1 MRYYKFSAAE
11 RKLTLAEAERPEPG
25 PGQIRVKVAAASL
38 NYRDP
43 YMISRFREVGID
55 NRIPLSDASGTVDAV
70 GDGAMRFQPGDRVA
84 TIFFP
89 DWISGRFRSNYAPFA
104 LGGERADGVLSEYL
118 IVPERAL
125 VASPPFL
132 SDVQVASLPCAAVT
146 AWHALFVRAP
156 LEPGDRVLIQGT
168 GGVALFALQFAYAA
182 GVRCIVLSSSD
193 DKLERARKLGAS
205 DLINYRNTP
214 DWHLAVHEITQGEGA
229 THILELGGKD
239 TYERSM
245 QCIAANGT
253 IAQIGVLTGFD
264 VRPNLLPLTRL
275 NANVAGIQV
284 GSREHFEEMNR
295 FIEEHRIAP
304 VVDREFTFVDALQA
318 FEHMAEQR
326 HFGKLVINVAGA
338 RPPATLRKCNPHVSQ
353 RGDDVEYASG

>member
-11 RKLTLAEAERPEPG
+11 RKLVMAEAEIPEPG
-25 PGQIRVKVAAASL
+25 PGQVRVRVAAASL
-38 NYRDP
+38 NYRDVF
-43 YMISRFREVGID
+43 MISRFGDVGID

-89 DWISGRFRSNYAPFA
+89 DWISGRFRPSYAPSAF
-104 LGGERADGVLSEYL
+104 GGEGADGVLSEYVL
-118 IVPERAL
+118 VPERAL
-125 VASPPFL
+125 VASPTLL
-132 SDVQVASLPCAAVT
+132 SDVEVAALPCAAVS

-168 GGVALFALQFAYAA
+168 GGVAIFGLQFAHAA

-193 DKLERARKLGAS
+193 AKLERARKLGAS

-214 DWHLAVHEITQGEGA
+214 DWHLAVQEITQGEGA
-229 THILELGGKD
+229 THILEVGGED

-245 QCIAANGT
+245 QCLAPNGT

-264 VRPNLLPLTRL
+264 IRPNLLPLSRL
-275 NANVAGIQV
+275 NANIVGIQV
-284 GSREHFEEMNR
+284 GSREHFEDMNR
-295 FIEEHRIAP
+295 FIEEHRIIP
-304 VVDREFTFVDALQA
+304 VVDREFTFDEALEA
-318 FEHMAEQR
+318 FAYMAEQR
-326 HFGKLVINVAGA
+326 HFGKLAINVAG
-338 RPPATLRKCNPHVSQ
+338 
-353 RGDDVEYASG
+353 G

>member
-11 RKLTLAEAERPEPG
+11 RKLTLAEAERSEPG

-89 DWISGRFRSNYAPFA
+89 DWISGRFRSSYALSA
-104 LGGERADGVLSEYL
+104 LGGERADGVLSEYV

-132 SDVQVASLPCAAVT
+132 SDVEIAALPCAAVT

-156 LEPGDRVLIQGT
+156 LERRGQ
-168 GGVALFALQFAYAA
+168 VAS
-182 GVRCIVLSSSD
+182 RCLHCNSH
-193 DKLERARKLGAS
+193 
-205 DLINYRNTP
+205 T
-214 DWHLAVHEITQGEGA
+214 
-229 THILELGGKD
+229 
-239 TYERSM
+239 
-245 QCIAANGT
+245 
-253 IAQIGVLTGFD
+253 
-264 VRPNLLPLTRL
+264 
-275 NANVAGIQV
+275 
-284 GSREHFEEMNR
+284 
-295 FIEEHRIAP
+295 
-304 VVDREFTFVDALQA
+304 
-318 FEHMAEQR
+318 
-326 HFGKLVINVAGA
+326 
-338 RPPATLRKCNPHVSQ
+338 PPAFAASSCHRPMTNLNELESSGHLISSIIETRQTGIWRSRKSPKEKAPHTFWRLAARTRTNDPCNASQPTAPLR
-353 RGDDVEYASG
+353 R